1 MEIFQ
6 NVIQWI
12 LNLGSAIFVPLI
24 IFVLGLMVGMNIKK
38 AFISAITLG
47 VAFTGMGMII
57 GFMSNA
63 VSPASEALAINT
75 GISLP
80 ALDLGW
86 TGAASIVWS
95 WGYAFAFFAVQ
106 IIINIIMLSFNWTKT
121 LNVDMWN
128 VWGKALTGYLV
139 YYVSGQLW
147 AGFLVAGLQVVLEL
161 KLGDMFQKHIEDL
174 TGIPLVTV

>member
-1 MEIFQ
+1 MGVFQ
-6 NVIQWI
+6 DIIQWI

-24 IFVLGLMVGMNIKK
+24 ILVLGLLVGMKFKK
-38 AFISAITLG
+38 AFISAITFG

-63 VSPASEALAINT
+63 VSPASEALALNT

-95 WGYAFAFFAVQ
+95 WTFAFTFFAVQ
-106 IIINIIMLSFNWTKT
+106 IAINVLMLSLNWTKT

-139 YYVSGQLW
+139 YYVSGHLW
-147 AGFLVAGLQVVLEL
+147 AGFLVAAIQVILEL
-161 KLGDMFQKHIEDL
+161 KTQISS
-174 TGIPLVTV
+174 